1 MKRIILFSLSVA
13 ALFVSG
19 CSTPSASNS
28 ASTPPAAAPE
38 SPAPAK
44 AAPTAFEGSWKGR
57 EATPG
62 REGPA
67 SLAVS
72 GQSLEFHGAEANDWL
87 KGTFTLRE
95 DTNPKL
101 CIGIITDCSDAQ
113 YVGKK
118 FYAIYRI
125 EDGTMT
131 ISGNEPGNTDIPS
144 TFDAPGTRE
153 IIFKH
158 DQ

>member
-1 MKRIILFSLSVA
+1 MKKIILISLSLA

-28 ASTPPAAAPE
+28 APTAPE
-38 SPAPAK
+38 SPAPPK

-57 EATPG
+57 ELTPG
-62 REGPA
+62 REGLA
-67 SLAVS
+67 TLAVS

-87 KGTFTLRE
+87 KATFSLRE
-95 DTNPKL
+95 DTSPKQCVGL
-101 CIGIITDCSDAQ
+101 ITDCSDAQ

-118 FYAIYRI
+118 FCAIYRI

-131 ISGNEPGNTDIPS
+131 ISGNEPGSTDIPT
-144 TFDAPGTRE
+144 TFDAPGTRQ
-153 IIFKH
+153 IVFKH